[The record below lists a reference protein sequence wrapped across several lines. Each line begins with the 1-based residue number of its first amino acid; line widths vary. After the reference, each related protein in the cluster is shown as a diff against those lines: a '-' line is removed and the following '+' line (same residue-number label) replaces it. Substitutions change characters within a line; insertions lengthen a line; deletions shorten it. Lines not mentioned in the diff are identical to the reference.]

1 MTPAAIVESN
11 EMATPST
18 FSYAQAAKGQGAAP
32 VSNTNNSTNA
42 VAPAQDAQAPAA
54 AAAAPMADAK
64 TAAPAVEQ
72 VVIADVPDVPE
83 GIEPRAVAPEK
94 QDFESVPGSESDA
107 RSESTQG
114 RRSESRRDDDAS
126 RLDRPW
132 RRNDKTPRS
141 SSNTTRSADEQDSR
155 KARRSKK
162 GKASE
167 KQSSDQTA
175 DKEQEAVP
183 EPPKVELSEAPI
195 PSVNIWHQR
204 KEAQLAKVKPAPTPA
219 EATAN
224 GTTSVQKDESKASVK
239 PADESAPAPYTNGV
253 KPQQKAVSSARP
265 ERNAP
270 RGSRSSDKDGKAE
283 VPPSVEDA
291 TAWPTPE
298 TAITAIKEDKKKT
311 TEKTTDRSDR
321 SDKDAQEDGSQT
333 KPRQKWVTYD
343 YVPTVS
349 FETQLP
355 QMRGSKPRG
364 GARGG
369 RDTTTRVTAN
379 GVADKTAAAS
389 PTNKAADSKPR
400 DTSAPS
406 SASQP
411 VAAKRGSLDA
421 ANGQKKASANAGS
434 DKAKDSIAQ
443 STETSQASRDR
454 PEGRGERGRG
464 GYRGRGAHINAQAQH
479 QHSSSVTS
487 GFHGQGTGAGR
498 AQGHYSPPLRQGSH
512 GGMFAPPAQRGRGG
526 RNGANNYHRMS
537 LPNSTSR
544 MPAVQA
550 QFSPYDYSMAPMT
563 AIPFQPHPYWDNM
576 VMPMLKSQI
585 EYYFS
590 IENLCKDMYLRQRMD
605 SQGFVPLHFI
615 TAFKRM
621 RDLSA
626 DMSLIRAVCEDSID
640 VDYIVGEDDC
650 ERLRRREDWQKFV
663 LPMEDRDE
671 LARNNGPA
679 HLTFKNRAYNYA
691 NGQFNG
697 IPPMPYG
704 SHAYSANPHDHAFQ
718 QYADGTQGPLGVNG
732 VINTNGT
739 SQLSA
744 EVPDFSPSG
753 TVPLT
758 GLDGES
764 PHPGKGPVSTELP
777 NGHVEASAATPLTN
791 GVHAE
796 EAQSAQS

>member
-1 MTPAAIVESN
+1 MSPSAIIESN
-11 EMATPST
+11 EMAPPST
-18 FSYAQAAKGQGAAP
+18 FSYAQAAKGQGAVTPSNSDAP
-32 VSNTNNSTNA
+32 NDA
-42 VAPAQDAQAPAA
+42 AAPAQDAPVPAA
-54 AAAAPMADAK
+54 DAAAPVADVK
-64 TAAPAVEQ
+64 TATPAVDPAE
-72 VVIADVPDVPE
+72 VPE
-83 GIEPRAVAPEK
+83 ASESVEPRAAAPEK
-94 QDFESVPGSESDA
+94 QDFESVPGSESGDA
-107 RSESTQG
+107 QSVSTQE
-114 RRSESRRDDDAS
+114 RRSESRRDDDAG

-167 KQSSDQTA
+167 KQSGDQAT
-175 DKEQEAVP
+175 DREQEAVP

-204 KEAQLAKVKPAPTPA
+204 KEAHATKTKPGPTPA
-219 EATAN
+219 EATVN
-224 GTTSVQKDESKASVK
+224 GTSSQKEDDKPVSK
-239 PADESAPAPYTNGV
+239 PAEESTPAPYTNGI
-253 KPQQKAVSSARP
+253 KPQQKAVSAARP
-265 ERNAP
+265 ERNGP
-270 RGSRSSDKDGKAE
+270 RGSRSSEKDGKVG

-298 TAITAIKEDKKKT
+298 TAITSYKDDKKKT
-311 TEKTTDRSDR
+311 TEKSVEKSDR
-321 SDKDAQEDGSQT
+321 PDKDSQEDGQS

-369 RDTTTRVTAN
+369 RDTATRATGN
-379 GVADKTAAAS
+379 GVADKTAPAV
-389 PTNKAADSKPR
+389 PVNKTNESKPR
-400 DTSAPS
+400 DASA
-406 SASQP
+406 ANGAAAQP
-411 VAAKRGSLDA
+411 ATAKRGSLDA

-434 DKAKDSIAQ
+434 DKAKDSTAQ
-443 STETSQASRDR
+443 TTETAQASRDR

-464 GYRGRGAHINAQAQH
+464 GYRGRGAHHVSSQSQH
-479 QHSSSVTS
+479 QHSSSA
-487 GFHGQGTGAGR
+487 GFHNQNGSGR
-498 AQGHYSPPLRQGSH
+498 AQGHYSPPLRQGAH

-544 MPAVQA
+544 IPAVQA
-550 QFSPYDYSMAPMT
+550 QFAPYDYSMAPM
-563 AIPFQPHPYWDNM
+563 AGIPFQPQPYWDNM

-626 DMSLIRAVCEDSID
+626 DMNLIRAVCEDSVE
-640 VDYIVGEDDC
+640 VDYVVGEDDC

-679 HLTFKNRAYNYA
+679 HVTFKNRAYNYA

-704 SHAYSANPHDHAFQ
+704 SHGYPANPLDPSFQ
-718 QYADGTQGPLGVNG
+718 PYMDSTQAAPGVNG
-732 VINTNGT
+732 IINGNGT

-744 EVPDFSPSG
+744 EVPDFSPTG
-753 TVPLT
+753 TIPLA
-758 GLDGES
+758 GFE
-764 PHPGKGPVSTELP
+764 GKVSQASKANASTELL
-777 NGHVEASAATPLTN
+777 NGHVETVAPLTN

-796 EAQSAQS
+796 EGQATQS